1 MQSQLIIIWP
11 ADNKV
16 QHGAKDKQ
24 HALRSSSTS
33 HLRETEQDRDGTSSM
48 HCNPDRHN
56 ISTGHKGTR
65 PRRDVPQWP
74 ALACLPNSATPAA
87 FRQRQ
92 IILHS
97 LFAFSVSVSVYLCL
111 SPSPYIYL
119 SISVYITILSYLYQL
134 SSFILIITISLT
146 LSLLFPIN
154 SPTIPPWSRGKA
166 FGTCI
171 PDTQAPCIRAGDRH
185 ILYTAGE
192 CDGGQSPTCTAD
204 NRSKRLFKTGS
215 AQLESRQLN

>member
-1 MQSQLIIIWP
+1 MQSQLIIMWP

-33 HLRETEQDRDGTSSM
+33 HLRKTEKTETGRAACTATQSNITSLQDIGGQARDGT
-48 HCNPDRHN
+48 C
-56 ISTGHKGTR
+56 HK
-65 PRRDVPQWP
+65 WP
-74 ALACLPNSATPAA
+74 ALACFPNSTTPAA

-111 SPSPYIYL
+111 SLSLSIYL
-119 SISVYITILSYLYQL
+119 SISVYITILSYPYQL

-146 LSLLFPIN
+146 LSLTN
-154 SPTIPPWSRGKA
+154 S
-166 FGTCI
+166 
-171 PDTQAPCIRAGDRH
+171 
-185 ILYTAGE
+185 Y
-192 CDGGQSPTCTAD
+192 
-204 NRSKRLFKTGS
+204 
-215 AQLESRQLN
+215 